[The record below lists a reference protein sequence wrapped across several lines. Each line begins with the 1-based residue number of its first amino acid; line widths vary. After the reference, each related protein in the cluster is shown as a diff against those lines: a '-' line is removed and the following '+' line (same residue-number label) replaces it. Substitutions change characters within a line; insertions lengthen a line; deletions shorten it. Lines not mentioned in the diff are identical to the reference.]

1 MKYTISEQ
9 KAKMIIDELGEE
21 YKDMLIER
29 VLEETNEDD
38 VDKISLSDL
47 IRLDIATKALL
58 RSNKRVRN
66 IRKMYSYIASFG
78 LVYVLIGVLLIL
90 YSLLDDRTLR
100 DNSLQYISVVFI
112 LLGLLT
118 TVFSVMLLKKKT
130 KSGYTE
136 NKIISEYEIINKW
149 KEIEGLIIQLVP
161 ENNKLSLNSMIQQLS
176 DTSIIS
182 SEDTEVIKRFL
193 YIRNQAVHMKSTDYT
208 FTQSE
213 LKTLFSK
220 TDEIIRKMKKIM

>member
-1 MKYTISEQ
+1 
-9 KAKMIIDELGEE
+9 MIIDELGEE

-47 IRLDIATKALL
+47 IRLDIATKAHL

>member
-47 IRLDIATKALL
+47 IRLDIATKAHL

-78 LVYVLIGVLLIL
+78 
-90 YSLLDDRTLR
+90 
-100 DNSLQYISVVFI
+100 
-112 LLGLLT
+112 
-118 TVFSVMLLKKKT
+118 
-130 KSGYTE
+130 
-136 NKIISEYEIINKW
+136 
-149 KEIEGLIIQLVP
+149 
-161 ENNKLSLNSMIQQLS
+161 
-176 DTSIIS
+176 
-182 SEDTEVIKRFL
+182 
-193 YIRNQAVHMKSTDYT
+193 
-208 FTQSE
+208 
-213 LKTLFSK
+213 
-220 TDEIIRKMKKIM
+220 

>member
-9 KAKMIIDELGEE
+9 KAKMIINELGEE

-47 IRLDIATKALL
+47 IRLDIATKAHL

-161 ENNKLSLNSMIQQLS
+161 ENNKLSLNSMIQ
-176 DTSIIS
+176 
-182 SEDTEVIKRFL
+182 
-193 YIRNQAVHMKSTDYT
+193 
-208 FTQSE
+208 
-213 LKTLFSK
+213 
-220 TDEIIRKMKKIM
+220 